1 MSFITGM
8 IIFKYKRV
16 VIDVLLREIRVRGIN
31 RIEQTVYVSLFSF

>member
-16 VIDVLLREIRVRGIN
+16 VIDVLLREIRVWGIN
-31 RIEQTVYVSLFSF
+31 RIEHTVYVSLFSF